1 MPEADGNGRGG
12 GGGGRGVS
20 APDGSQ
26 APSNYF
32 HPPPSPGKAVSGRFL
47 SRPLDKRPFFAA
59 GFGIFTNKFLLRVQ
73 KRANSVDNDVSVR

>member
-26 APSNYF
+26 APLPTIF
-32 HPPPSPGKAVSGRFL
+32 IPRHHPAK
-47 SRPLDKRPFFAA
+47 
-59 GFGIFTNKFLLRVQ
+59 Q
-73 KRANSVDNDVSVR
+73 